1 MIDWD
6 DLNLPDYE
14 DPAAT
19 KVRLDEIHRAMLADK
34 NIATRPNKNSPGFAP
49 TPYQARQV
57 SVMACL
63 GLDPKDIALVLDVEE
78 KLLKLYYSKELKV
91 SHNLANAMVA
101 KQALNMAMSGRFP
114 DMTKFWL
121 KSRAGWKDAVHAPG
135 DGKTDV
141 DTGSAKDRLKGM
153 IGHNSAPAPAA
164 KPALPSPEAKS
175 K

>member
-6 DLNLPDYE
+6 DLGLPDYE

-19 KVRLDEIHRAMLADK
+19 KVRLDEIHKQMLTDK
-34 NIATRPNKNSPGFAP
+34 NIATRPSKNSPGFAP

-63 GLDPKDIALVLDVEE
+63 GLEPKDIALVLDIEE

-101 KQALNMAMSGRFP
+101 KRALEMAMSGRFP

-141 DTGSAKDRLKGM
+141 DTGSAKDRLKTM
-153 IGHNSAPAPAA
+153 IGHTPRPQVDST
-164 KPALPSPEAKS
+164 ES
-175 K
+175 KTK